1 MTDAVMP
8 RAALP
13 FVEFASLVRSHGFA
27 VAPEQ
32 TTAFLSA
39 IDLLGPRNITDIRR
53 AAHATMAP
61 PVERRAEFDALFDAL
76 FMGQVL
82 AAPAPG
88 DDEDELRVQD
98 DDAGYFEPETS
109 DDINE
114 AGQEAAGA
122 EVLSQRQFEPVD
134 LDDTLRRFAR
144 TAGVRLPQRKVRR
157 RMSAR
162 AGDRFD
168 LRRAL
173 RDAVKFDGD
182 IIELPQLR
190 RRMRQRT
197 VLLLIDVSGSMKER
211 TDVHLRFAHALVQA
225 ADRVEVFTFGTRLTR
240 ITRALQRKRA
250 DEALAAVS
258 GMVADWDGGTR
269 IGDALDAFLS
279 VPRFVGL
286 ARGAVAIV
294 LSDGLERGDHAAM
307 TDAVVRLSRCA
318 WQLHWLSPLAVAAD
332 FEPET
337 AALRSIAPYLDSLAD
352 GSAIESIC
360 DHVLGISQGEAA

>member
-1 MTDAVMP
+1 MSDTGMP

-39 IDLLGPRNITDIRR
+39 IDLLGPRNMTDILR
-53 AAHATMAP
+53 AARATMAP
-61 PVERRAEFDALFDAL
+61 PFERHAEFDALFGAF

-82 AAPAPG
+82 AAPAAG
-88 DDEDELRVQD
+88 DDEDDLRVQD
-98 DDAGYFEPETS
+98 DDTGYFEPETS
-109 DDINE
+109 DDLNE
-114 AGQEAAGA
+114 AGDQAAGA
-122 EVLSQRQFEPVD
+122 EVLSQRHFEPAD
-134 LDDTLRRFAR
+134 LEGTLRQFSRKAA
-144 TAGVRLPQRKVRR
+144 TRLPRRKVRR

-168 LRRAL
+168 MRKAL

-182 IIELPQLR
+182 IIQLPQLR
-190 RRMRQRT
+190 RRSRQRT
-197 VLLLIDVSGSMKER
+197 ILLLVDVSGSMKER
-211 TDVHLRFAHALVQA
+211 TDDHLRFAHTLVQA
-225 ADRVEVFTFGTRLTR
+225 AERVEVFTFGTRLTR
-240 ITRALQRKRA
+240 ITRALRRKRS

-269 IGDALDAFLS
+269 IGDALDAFLA

-286 ARGAVAIV
+286 ARGAVTIV
-294 LSDGLERGDHAAM
+294 LSDGLERGDHSAM

-318 WQLHWLSPLAVAAD
+318 WELHWLSPLAD
-332 FEPET
+332 TPGFTPET
-337 AALRSIAPYLDSLAD
+337 AALRSIEPYLDSLAD
-352 GSAIESIC
+352 GSAIDRIC
-360 DHVLGISQGEAA
+360 THILDIAEGEAA